1 MCCTLCCRGL
11 SSNLEFSLKARCTPC
26 SLYLLD
32 FVLNSCGVFPTTEAY
47 PLVFNY
53 MQGVF
58 FAFRMSVG
66 LCPQTMWCTPHY
78 RGLSSCFSFMCRV
91 YSLQF
96 IFLLDFVL
104 RWCTPLYRGIS
115 SILNLCGQFMRRL
128 LASTLSLTG
137 FPCPID
143 L

>member
-1 MCCTLCCRGL
+1 MFIYALHACNKCTLFLPIEYAVKSHNSCRGL

-47 PLVFNY
+47 PLVFIY

-58 FAFRMSVG
+58 FAFHMSVG

-78 RGLSSCFSFMCRV
+78 RGLSSCFSFMC
-91 YSLQF
+91 L
-96 IFLLDFVL
+96 
-104 RWCTPLYRGIS
+104 
-115 SILNLCGQFMRRL
+115 
-128 LASTLSLTG
+128 
-137 FPCPID
+137 
-143 L
+143 